1 MKMKKDLKKK
11 DNSNTFITMSTI
23 SDKLSTDQ
31 NYFSVPPPPK
41 PTRICGYF
49 GVHKISIFGICFNAI
64 FLFAFYVY
72 GLVRLIQKTPKN
84 YVEFIVICSILIVL
98 LLTFSMLF
106 IMAVFRSRPKFL
118 LPYIVLNTIL
128 FFAYAGAVIGS
139 TITVPDEIR
148 EEVNGEDRSYK
159 IADIILLRVAFLVFG
174 AFEIF
179 FIYSYIWTYI
189 DVRRLYLFN
198 QR

>member
-1 MKMKKDLKKK
+1 MKTKRDLKKK
-11 DNSNTFITMSTI
+11 EVSNTFITMSTI

-31 NYFSVPPPPK
+31 NYFSMPTAPK
-41 PTRICGYF
+41 PTKLCGYF
-49 GVHKISIFGICFNAI
+49 GVHKIAIFGISFNAI

-72 GLVRLIQKTPKN
+72 GLIRLIQKTPKN
-84 YVEFIVICSILIVL
+84 YVEFIVICSILITMI
-98 LLTFSMLF
+98 LTFSLMF
-106 IMAVFRSRPKFL
+106 IMAVFRARPKFL
-118 LPYIVLNTIL
+118 LPYMVLNTIL

-148 EEVNGEDRSYK
+148 EEVNGQDRSYK
-159 IADIILLRVAFLVFG
+159 IVDIILLRVALLVFG

-198 QR
+198 RR

>member
-1 MKMKKDLKKK
+1 
-11 DNSNTFITMSTI
+11 MSTI

-31 NYFSVPPPPK
+31 NYFSVPSPPK
-41 PTRICGYF
+41 PTRICGFF
-49 GVHKISIFGICFNAI
+49 GVHKM
-64 FLFAFYVY
+64 
-72 GLVRLIQKTPKN
+72 
-84 YVEFIVICSILIVL
+84 ICSIVIVL
-98 LLTFSMLF
+98 ILTFSMLF
-106 IMAVFRSRPKFL
+106 VMAVFRARPKFL

-148 EEVNGEDRSYK
+148 EEINGEDRSYK
-159 IADIILLRVAFLVFG
+159 IADIILLRVAFLLFG

-189 DVRRLYLFN
+189 DCRRLFLFN
-198 QR
+198 RR